1 MDHLFRTFILLFLLI
16 VIKMIFLYTLKD
28 YEMLPI
34 ESNARNFKKIEN
46 EAIIICKYEYSCK
59 YILSLLNIYRQGDEN
74 MRKLF

>member
-1 MDHLFRTFILLFLLI
+1 
-16 VIKMIFLYTLKD
+16 
-28 YEMLPI
+28 MLPI

-74 MRKLF
+74 MRKLFWDNYEWETKNWRRKG